1 MLEKLSDH
9 RVDELWAGVRKAPSR
24 KEIEALAGELR
35 ERRHA
40 ENAPAVCEKCSEELI
55 CPECAP
61 PPHCECGVQLE
72 CPKCD
77 KAMK

>member
-40 ENAPAVCEKCSEELI
+40 ESVPPVNVPHHRIVIAARNSNARNVTRR
-55 CPECAP
+55 
-61 PPHCECGVQLE
+61 
-72 CPKCD
+72 
-77 KAMK
+77 